1 MCSSDLFPSNDN
13 FTGRLLAAQQNGGDK
28 WEVLSLKAIN
38 DNGEALWPTDYPI
51 ERLEQ
56 IKGVLPSRDWNSL
69 YQQDPIPDDGE
80 YFKKEWFLEYEK
92 LPNDLTYFGAS
103 D

>member
-1 MCSSDLFPSNDN
+1 M
-13 FTGRLLAAQQNGGDK
+13 
-28 WEVLSLKAIN
+28 
-38 DNGEALWPTDYPI
+38 
-51 ERLEQ
+51 
-56 IKGVLPSRDWNSL
+56 

-103 D
+103 DYAVTDGDGDFTEHGIFGLDHSGNLYSVEYCLAKEK